1 MSLAS
6 AIKSRWEAAGLAAVI
21 PGGLWQEKAPTET
34 PLPYQVLVVLGEVF
48 DGRTSHTIQRRSA
61 FEIHTFYQAV
71 AGADPQEALGTL
83 VSATEAAFDDQTLT
97 ITDRSSMIVTQ
108 NDSRTFEEDHQ
119 VYRGLNEFDLRLQ
132 KSR

>member
-1 MSLAS
+1 M
-6 AIKSRWEAAGLAAVI
+6 AALI

-34 PLPYQVLVVLGEVF
+34 PLPYQVFVVIGETF
-48 DGRTSHTIQRRSA
+48 DGRTSHTIQRRAA

-71 AGADPQEALGTL
+71 HGTDPEEALGTL
-83 VSATEAAFDDQTLT
+83 VDATEAAFDDQTLT
-97 ITDRSSMIVTQ
+97 VSSRSSMIVTQ
-108 NDSRTFEEDHQ
+108 NDRRTFEEDHQ